1 MIVVRQGH
9 IERAIRDLKKE
20 FERSGIAKELRK
32 RRYFIKPSEQ
42 RRMEIREGIKKFR
55 EREQKKDDRRCRS
68 VR

>member
-1 MIVVRQGH
+1 MIFVQQGR
-9 IERAIRDLKKE
+9 IEKAIRALKRE
-20 FERSGIAKELRK
+20 FEKGGIAKELRK

-55 EREQKKDDRRCRS
+55 EREQNKDDRRCRS